1 MWLKGPQGGDKTKK
15 ENIPVPDLISSF
27 VGSAPPWSRSVS
39 PSFVGPIEGKRKVP
53 LLAINHRKEKEKGA
67 KDLLKLENLL
77 YFLFFRGFRCS
88 FEDREVQGGCHSN
101 F

>member
-39 PSFVGPIEGKRKVP
+39 PSFVGPIKGKRKVP

-67 KDLLKLENLL
+67 KGLLKLENLL
-77 YFLFFRGFRCS
+77 YFLFFGVVS
-88 FEDREVQGGCHSN
+88 KITREVQGGVPHQL
-101 F
+101 